1 MKTWID
7 GLPQI
12 PFAYHQLPEGGEW
25 MTREEAAS
33 CLGIGE
39 FHLNSLMANTR
50 RIDPVCTADRKPA
63 VTRASV
69 EAEKHWRDTAP
80 RWCKAL
86 RLFKD
91 IARSF

>member
-12 PFAYHQLPEGGEW
+12 PFGYRQLPHGGEW

-39 FHLNSLMANTR
+39 FHLNSLMANIR
-50 RIDPVCTADRKPA
+50 RIDPVCTTDGEVA

-69 EAEKHWRDTAP
+69 EAEKHWRATAP
-80 RWCKAL
+80 RWRKVL
-86 RLFKD
+86 RLLKD
-91 IARSF
+91 IAGSF